1 MSNDNATERAL
12 AHKPETAPTRLAWMD
27 RARGLGIILVVF
39 GHVLLGLIDANVAP
53 NDPAYRWT
61 VYSIY
66 LFHMPVFFFLAG
78 LVVQSS
84 LNRGANQFLI
94 SKVWTVAFPYVLW
107 SLVQG
112 GLKMFFADDVNSPV
126 HGSLLGHIL
135 WDPFDHFWFLYVV
148 MAMHLMTVLFGGRRL
163 LLLWIAIAASLL
175 AWIIPDAVWNPDNI
189 LHKIAR
195 NDIFY
200 AAGVFM
206 APYLLNRDTPI
217 IKNPLPWA
225 LLMWAAF
232 GVAAYSAG
240 PVANFSFREPL
251 VFPATCLGV
260 LAFLLTAM
268 AWSGAGGRVLRWLG
282 VASMT
287 IFILHVLA
295 SASFRILVDQLD
307 VSLPV
312 ELDILLGTLVG
323 IILPA
328 ITYVVLSKLG
338 WLYWFGLGAP
348 PREWLQK
355 MASWM
360 GGQSAAARARPPMA

>member
-1 MSNDNATERAL
+1 
-12 AHKPETAPTRLAWMD
+12 MD

-66 LFHMPVFFFLAG
+66 LFHMPVFFVLAG

-84 LNRGANQFLI
+84 LNRGPSEFLI
-94 SKVWTVAFPYVLW
+94 SKIWTVAFPYVLW

-126 HGSLLGHIL
+126 RGSLLGHIL

-148 MAMHLMTVLFGGRRL
+148 MAFHLVTVLFGGRRHL
-163 LLLWIAIAASLL
+163 LLGIAIAGSLL
-175 AWIIPDAVWNPDNI
+175 AWFIPDAVWNPDEI

-195 NDIFY
+195 NAIFF

-206 APYLLNRDTPI
+206 APYLLNRLSPI
-217 IKNPLPWA
+217 IKNPMRWA
-225 LLMWAAF
+225 LVMWVAFGLAAF
-232 GVAAYSAG
+232 IAG
-240 PVANFSFREPL
+240 PITNFSFREPL

-268 AWSGAGGRVLRWLG
+268 AWSGAGGRVLSWLG

-295 SASFRILVDQLD
+295 SASFRILVDHFD
-307 VSLPV
+307 VSMPV

-323 IILPA
+323 LGLPA
-328 ITYVVLSKLG
+328 IAYVVLSKLG
-338 WLYWFGLGAP
+338 WLHWFGFGAP

-360 GGQSAAARARPPMA
+360 GGHGAAPPARSPKA